1 MFTILRTV
9 CLKKS
14 ALIATSLPRSHA
26 LFYVF
31 VHDIA
36 NEDIIVPSVG

>member
-14 ALIATSLPRSHA
+14 ALIATSLSRSHD
-26 LFYVF
+26 LFFVF

-36 NEDIIVPSVG
+36 NEDTVVPSVG